1 LDVRRISTGIVVVH
15 ILLLLLSSAAAY
27 LGVMRGEE
35 ELAVLA
41 ITALFG
47 SAAVLVFEAWRT
59 RNRVL
64 LLGELVV
71 VFVLAVLAAVFPY
84 GLGLSLLL
92 IHTYFV
98 LEPIILILAV
108 DPIYAV
114 LTATLLLLLAGF
126 WNPMDLTIVY
136 GVLLLIIEHR
146 GVALAD
152 IMKKSE

>member
-1 LDVRRISTGIVVVH
+1 MRRISTGIVVVH
-15 ILLLLLSSAAAY
+15 ILLLLLSSVAAY

-71 VFVLAVLAAVFPY
+71 VFVLAVLAAVFPV

-92 IHTYFV
+92 IHTYLL
-98 LEPIILILAV
+98 LEPVVLILAV
-108 DPIYAV
+108 DPIYGV
-114 LTATLLLLLAGF
+114 LILVLLVLLAGF
-126 WNPMDLTIVY
+126 WNPVGLVVLY
-136 GVLLLIIEHR
+136 GLLLLVFECRRITFSSIITPPK
-146 GVALAD
+146 D
-152 IMKKSE
+152 